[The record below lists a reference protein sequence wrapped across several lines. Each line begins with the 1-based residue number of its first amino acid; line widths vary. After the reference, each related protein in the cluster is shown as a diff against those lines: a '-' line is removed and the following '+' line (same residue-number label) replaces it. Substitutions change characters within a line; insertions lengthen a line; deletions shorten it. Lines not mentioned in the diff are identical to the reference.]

1 MALKKDDLNPISFD
15 LEIFNFIAFFKK
27 VGKSDSESGR
37 LHREITMKC
46 SRYGIYFLV
55 MPDLCT
61 FKTQCH
67 EKKPDCI
74 TF

>member
-1 MALKKDDLNPISFD
+1 MHPVEFYNEGICALVKRW
-15 LEIFNFIAFFKK
+15 EK
-27 VGKSDSESGR
+27 VGKGGSESGR
-37 LHREITMKC
+37 LHREVTMKC
-46 SRYGIYFLV
+46 SCYILYFLV
-55 MPDLCT
+55 MHNLCT